1 MKKVFLGLIVFIS
14 VLGIFFWQK
23 NKDSTPKVEIGEEIE
38 DKGRNHVTDIYG
50 VVYSSNPPTSGSHFP
65 VWAKPGLYDRLI
77 SDGYFIHSMEH
88 GYVVIW
94 YNCEAKDNTALKWP
108 LNTEVLAHD
117 EPAVLSPDSKIPF
130 MHMNF
135 DLNSKNEAWFPPENS
150 PAIEKELPPI
160 KTFFISGGT
169 ELAAMFDI
177 ARTISRRAER
187 RVVGVVEEE
196 DRKVG
201 EFTKAYLNRLSS
213 LLYALARKAN
223 FRAGVTEEGPD
234 YQ

>member
-135 DLNSKNEAWFPPENS
+135 DLNSKNEAWFTPENS
-150 PAIEKELPPI
+150 PAIEKELPQDFSGDSCKSLVEELKPFLETEKRVIITPRLNMDTRLSLTAWNRLLKLDSVDKEKIELFI
-160 KTFFISGGT
+160 KTYHN
-169 ELAAMFDI
+169 
-177 ARTISRRAER
+177 
-187 RVVGVVEEE
+187 
-196 DRKVG
+196 K
-201 EFTKAYLNRLSS
+201 
-213 LLYALARKAN
+213 
-223 FRAGVTEEGPD
+223 GPEKTME
-234 YQ
+234 